1 MKLAGGLLALL
12 TVVTFDSLPARAAD
26 LEWTPEVYMDDQLY
40 PSLLIATASVR
51 PVEDEDAAAGES
63 DHYLLGDRFG
73 PFGVSI
79 KAPSANAKVKVT
91 VKGNDV
97 VAASSW
103 SGSLAEAGHDYYIA
117 PKVNFRFD
125 KLRAVRQQIPLNVE
139 FELEVDGKVVGDK
152 AETVQ
157 LHSINDCPYGVAS
170 SEETVDDENAEA
182 GSSDLGFMFAAYVN
196 ENHPYID
203 KLLKEAL
210 ETEIV
215 DNFAGYQAEEPTDVV
230 KQVFAIWTTIQKR
243 GIKYSSITDVPGG
256 SQAVNSQYVRFL
268 DQSISNTQANCVDG
282 SVLFSSILKKIGL
295 RPFLV
300 LVPGHMYLG
309 VYLDKDGDD
318 FVGIETTMIGGSPA
332 DDEDELE
339 GAPEV
344 VDQLAED
351 LDDEVTDGHAWKS
364 FAGAVKKATDDL
376 EENGEK
382 MDEGDPEYQIIDIQE
397 ARDDGIMPISYA
409 GH

>member
-1 MKLAGGLLALL
+1 MKLPGCLLALL
-12 TVVTFDSLPARAAD
+12 TVITFTLSPARGAEV
-26 LEWTPEVYMDDQLY
+26 EWAPEVYMDDQLY

-51 PVEDEDAAAGES
+51 PVEDEDTEGEEP
-63 DHYLLGDRFG
+63 DPYLLGERFG

-97 VAASSW
+97 VTASSW
-103 SGSLAEAGHDYYIA
+103 SGNLAEAGHDYYIA
-117 PKVNFRFD
+117 PKVNFKFD
-125 KLRAVRQQIPLNVE
+125 KLRAVRQRIPLNVD

-152 AETVQ
+152 TETIQ
-157 LHSINDCPYGVAS
+157 LHSINDCPYGVS
-170 SEETVDDENAEA
+170 GSEETVDDENAES

-215 DNFAGYQAEEPTDVV
+215 DNFAGYQAEEPADVL

-256 SQAVNSQYVRFL
+256 SHVVNSQYVRFL
-268 DQSISNTQANCVDG
+268 DQSIKNTQANCVDG
-282 SVLFSSILKKIGL
+282 SVLFASILKKIGL
-295 RPFLV
+295 HPFLV

-309 VYLDKDGDD
+309 VYLDNDGED
-318 FVGIETTMIGGSPA
+318 FVGVETTMIGGSPA
-332 DDEDELE
+332 DDDEELE
-339 GAPEV
+339 GVPEV
-344 VDQLAED
+344 IDQLAED

-382 MDEGDPEYQIIDIQE
+382 MDEGDPEYQMIDIQE
-397 ARDDGIMPISYA
+397 ARDEGIMPISYA
-409 GH
+409 GN

>member
-1 MKLAGGLLALL
+1 M
-12 TVVTFDSLPARAAD
+12 
-26 LEWTPEVYMDDQLY
+26 
-40 PSLLIATASVR
+40 AS
-51 PVEDEDAAAGES
+51 
-63 DHYLLGDRFG
+63 
-73 PFGVSI
+73 
-79 KAPSANAKVKVT
+79 N
-91 VKGNDV
+91 N
-97 VAASSW
+97 
-103 SGSLAEAGHDYYIA
+103 
-117 PKVNFRFD
+117 
-125 KLRAVRQQIPLNVE
+125 
-139 FELEVDGKVVGDK
+139 
-152 AETVQ
+152 
-157 LHSINDCPYGVAS
+157 
-170 SEETVDDENAEA
+170 
-182 GSSDLGFMFAAYVN
+182 
-196 ENHPYID
+196 
-203 KLLKEAL
+203 
-210 ETEIV
+210 
-215 DNFAGYQAEEPTDVV
+215 
-230 KQVFAIWTTIQKR
+230 
-243 GIKYSSITDVPGG
+243 SSITDVPGG